1 MNDDIVTGEM
11 FAKFFA
17 DFFKIDNR
25 LSPDLPSR
33 YGIHRSTMGVNPF
46 SVPNGIRNLVNKISV
61 TSDAR
66 LRILSNVLSLV
77 SE

>member
-46 SVPNGIRNLVNKISV
+46 SVPNEW
-61 TSDAR
+61 AA
-66 LRILSNVLSLV
+66 LSEAESRQLLCTHRVADMTV
-77 SE
+77 DWQ